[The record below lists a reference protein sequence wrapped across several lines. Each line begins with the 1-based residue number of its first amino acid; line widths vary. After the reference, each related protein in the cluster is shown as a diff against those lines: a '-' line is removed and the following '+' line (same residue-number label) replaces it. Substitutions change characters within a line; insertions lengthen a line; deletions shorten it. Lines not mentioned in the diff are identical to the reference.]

1 MQILLSSDTYGAL
14 DAIMFFAGLFR
25 HLGVLFV
32 SILSLVAY
40 VKIYMKMGEPW
51 WTAIIPIYSVYVL
64 AKRIKAKTEFWI
76 SLGITVACVVLYAVL
91 YIVAIVARSRS
102 NFVTA
107 MFLAVLVFIFYSFV
121 QVIISYIFNYK
132 LSKAFGQGHGFAVG
146 LLFLNAI
153 FSILL
158 AFGNY
163 NYVYEDNKTYFEKE
177 FEEDSQID
185 NI

>member
-51 WTAIIPIYSVYVL
+51 WTAIIPIYSGYVL
-64 AKRIKAKTEFWI
+64 ASKIKALREFW
-76 SLGITVACVVLYAVL
+76 LTVAVTAVFL
-91 YIVAIVARSRS
+91 LFFTLTFAMAMTARDRYTGTSALLMMGLLLLIYIVVQLII
-102 NFVTA
+102 NY
-107 MFLAVLVFIFYSFV
+107 LFY
-121 QVIISYIFNYK
+121 YK
-132 LSKAFGQGHGFAVG
+132 LAKAFGQNHAFAIG
-146 LLFLNAI
+146 LVFLRPI
-153 FSILL
+153 FSMLL
-158 AFGNY
+158 AFGSY
-163 NYVYEDNKTYFEKE
+163 DYIEENKKDFVEE
-177 FEEDSQID
+177 FKTD